1 VAGSSRLA
9 LDDWRLRPRMSEAVI
24 ARKTKSRKLPS
35 FCSSPPGETGEIGST
50 EVLDPLIF
58 VRSFRSF
65 MKKSRVRPF
74 GRNSVLSFRTS

>member
-9 LDDWRLRPRMSEAVI
+9 LDDWRLRPRMSDAVI

-50 EVLDPLIF
+50 
-58 VRSFRSF
+58 
-65 MKKSRVRPF
+65 
-74 GRNSVLSFRTS
+74 